1 MDLQNLVGSSSLESF
16 FKKKGSNLSEQDD
29 FNYEILDKFNYEILD
44 KQTEI
49 SIKQKTTEIKDLIRQ
64 TAKNIIT
71 IGEKLSEVK
80 QQLKHGEFRNWLK
93 AEFDW
98 SISSATKFMQV
109 SKQFKNVNFTH
120 FNFSSSALYILAAP
134 STPESAR
141 KHALTLAS
149 RGENITYSL
158 AKLVVKQHKSSTL
171 VNPYEA
177 NQLYLN
183 QATELDVH
191 KKNSDLQFTQK
202 STKKED
208 DNGVK
213 IVQTKEKNDV
223 DVNFKIKH
231 FEINYPN
238 ISIRVEGCPENL
250 TVLFERMQNDPQFTE
265 DIFKRS
271 KL

>member
-1 MDLQNLVGSSSLESF
+1 MKLQNLVDNSNLESF
-16 FKKKGSNLSEQDD
+16 CEKVSHLSEQ
-29 FNYEILDKFNYEILD
+29 DKFNYEILD

-49 SIKQKTTEIKDLIRQ
+49 SIKQKTNEIKDLIRQ

-71 IGEKLSEVK
+71 IGKKLSEVK

-141 KHALTLAS
+141 EHALKLAS

-158 AKLVVKQHKSSTL
+158 AKLVVKQHKSSAIVDT
-171 VNPYEA
+171 YEA

-183 QATELDVH
+183 QATQLDIQ
-191 KKNSDLQFTQK
+191 KKTSDLQSTQK
-202 STKKED
+202 STINEN

-213 IVQTKEKNDV
+213 IIHIKEKNARDIK
-223 DVNFKIKH
+223 NEIKH
-231 FEINYPN
+231 FEINYIN
-238 ISIRVEGCPENL
+238 TSIRVEGCPEDL
-250 TVLFERMQNDPQFTE
+250 TVLFKRMQNDPQFTE

-271 KL
+271 KLQ